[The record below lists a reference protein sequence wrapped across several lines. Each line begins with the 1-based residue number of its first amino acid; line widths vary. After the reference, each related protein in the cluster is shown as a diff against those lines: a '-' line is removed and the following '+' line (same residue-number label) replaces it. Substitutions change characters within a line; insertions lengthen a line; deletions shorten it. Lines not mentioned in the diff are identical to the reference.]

1 MPKIPT
7 YDQLGQRVKDVS
19 PQIGLRAD
27 PGMVNSQLAAADFYA
42 KAQDVAYNFS
52 MAEQAENTKAAKSE
66 IKALYNDQS
75 SEVIRNSKKRDT
87 AGAQSELDAFNKMF
101 EKEYYNK
108 GLNKNQVKEIKTEM
122 NLYQSSKMQNH
133 KTLSFDRGRDYNS
146 TKHNEY
152 INSLT
157 NEITRL
163 PIGNAAR
170 KAMEQELRETHA
182 TAILNGETANLDS
195 KTFEDSLAKIEISD
209 FTLLSNNASSLEE
222 ISNLQSDLKN
232 KTYSPG
238 LTIKIDALLDQNKT
252 RVENEI
258 GDALVREILFKSP
271 TYFTDEGLFTKN
283 MEELKNK
290 TSLEIVNSD
299 GKTVT
304 INPSKLPTRILESVI
319 SKAKTRKTEEL
330 SNEINDISVTLNQRV
345 QEISLKNLSVML
357 TNMDATGK
365 DRLYKGITNNA
376 HREKIKQI
384 IEVEKAEKAKRAIDG
399 LLQITDNI
407 KSDLRNDGK
416 ISEANKVNAEKVID
430 TLILAGEDGKAY
442 KFRMTME
449 SEIEASGAFQS
460 IKFSS
465 NTATKSKLNELS
477 LKFNQSG
484 SFKDQSILTSFSAQV
499 AARDAAINKDFIE
512 YYISQNKG
520 EEITTKKM
528 VELQKGM
535 GISEKNIRI
544 HTDTEM
550 KKIFSD
556 YDSKTNPSEAANY
569 LKELIETS
577 RREGYAKYL
586 VPHMMKNGFTQYENL
601 TMINPLSPINNTFLL
616 AKKAT
621 KEQIAATTDS
631 ADHKLI
637 NQGINRKFNLFRE
650 SVAGQA
656 LYGSV
661 LQGNNRGG
669 SIDAIE
675 MAIAKT
681 ARYIKSTNN
690 ALTNE
695 EVEDRAM
702 SIITDSYEIRSVNGG
717 AYRMPNE
724 KVMQQD
730 HSRVDSQLSKIIS
743 DKVFLK
749 GIVKVP
755 TGSTPETYLNQAS
768 GGLRWVTNENETGVF
783 LINANANGSQVQDKN
798 TDKRIEYTWEQ
809 LITKGIASELTEEQ
823 KRDIE
828 ITGFTKEDTENLT
841 SDQIKELR
849 LEKARKKYLPGAA
862 YEETARENLLR
873 YSDLNKLN
881 IEKSQERQKLKNQRL
896 IDLAGDN

>member
-1 MPKIPT
+1 
-7 YDQLGQRVKDVS
+7 
-19 PQIGLRAD
+19 
-27 PGMVNSQLAAADFYA
+27 
-42 KAQDVAYNFS
+42 
-52 MAEQAENTKAAKSE
+52 
-66 IKALYNDQS
+66 
-75 SEVIRNSKKRDT
+75 
-87 AGAQSELDAFNKMF
+87 
-101 EKEYYNK
+101 
-108 GLNKNQVKEIKTEM
+108 
-122 NLYQSSKMQNH
+122 
-133 KTLSFDRGRDYNS
+133 
-146 TKHNEY
+146 
-152 INSLT
+152 
-157 NEITRL
+157 
-163 PIGNAAR
+163 
-170 KAMEQELRETHA
+170 
-182 TAILNGETANLDS
+182 
-195 KTFEDSLAKIEISD
+195 
-209 FTLLSNNASSLEE
+209 
-222 ISNLQSDLKN
+222 
-232 KTYSPG
+232 
-238 LTIKIDALLDQNKT
+238 
-252 RVENEI
+252 
-258 GDALVREILFKSP
+258 
-271 TYFTDEGLFTKN
+271 

-499 AARDAAINKDFIE
+499 AARDAAIKTDFIE
-512 YYISQNKG
+512 YYRSQNKG

-535 GISEKNIRI
+535 GIAERDIRI

-577 RREGYAKYL
+577 QKEGYAKYL

-601 TMINPLSPINNTFLL
+601 TMISPLSPINNTFLL

-621 KEQIAATTDS
+621 KEYINERVDS
-631 ADHKLI
+631 ADVRLI
-637 NQGINRKFNLFRE
+637 NKEVSIEFSNFRE
-650 SVAGQA
+650 SSIGQTM
-656 LYGSV
+656 YGSI
-661 LQGNNRGG
+661 LSGNNRGE

-681 ARYIKSTNN
+681 ARYIKSTSE
-690 ALTNE
+690 LTNSQA
-695 EVEDRAM
+695 VDQAM
-702 SIITDSYEIRSVNGG
+702 SIINSSYEIRSVNGG

-768 GGLRWVTNENETGVF
+768 DGLRWVTNENETGVF

-809 LITKGIASELTEEQ
+809 LIAKSAASELTAEQ

-849 LEKARKKYLPGAA
+849 LEKSKEKYKKLI
-862 YEETARENLLR
+862 NLGR
-873 YSDLNKLN
+873 D
-881 IEKSQERQKLKNQRL
+881 
-896 IDLAGDN
+896 